1 MSAGNAVFV
10 HDEAHRELGVA
21 MADFMRAQ
29 MNRSGF
35 VRHFFALCDFDKTNH
50 TCPEYSRAE
59 WEVARRIINRA
70 KKRRALT
77 AKPYKENL
85 RMILREIRRTNYQ

>member
-1 MSAGNAVFV
+1 LVDTS
-10 HDEAHRELGVA
+10 DEAHVVLR
-21 MADFMRAQ
+21 
-29 MNRSGF
+29 RSVHCF
-35 VRHFFALCDFDKTNH
+35 PFS
-50 TCPEYSRAE
+50 YSRAE